1 MPINEQTQLETYDVV
16 ILGAGWSGLLAAKY
30 CLTEG
35 VSILV
40 LEEHDKVGGVW
51 AFTQQLGRGGVM
63 RNTQTTSSRCITE
76 MSDFPMPED
85 YPNFPSHEQIFAY
98 LESYCTAFDLK
109 RHIRFQSKA
118 TSVQQTNTGWSITCS
133 NGDQV
138 SSRNL
143 VLCSGVHQTPN
154 DLSHEAPFNSFQ
166 GNIYHSS
173 ELKEIGQEFAGKTV
187 VLWGGG
193 ETASDIAEGLGGVA
207 NQVHWCIPNGQWF
220 VPKIIDHWRPFPSNQ
235 PKIVDHTSSR
245 VRLLLSPTHQ
255 LSPFINQYL
264 EWNLG
269 FNGHGQEEWRTKAPY
284 NRAFF
289 NKSSEALRYVR
300 SGKIKAKR
308 NILRCDGHTV
318 YFADGSEAQADVI
331 IICSGFKVE
340 FPAFEPATATPIADQ
355 QQWFKYMWANPTL
368 ALVGFARPIFG
379 SIPGLAELQARYA
392 ALVFSSKL
400 TLPPAAERERIIAKD
415 SAFWNHHF
423 RFTSRRISGLVDHF
437 LYSDQL
443 ARLIG
448 CRPQF
453 WKLFM
458 TSPHKWWIAVTSP
471 WNGCQYWLKDEIHHD
486 QIFRTFSRYR
496 DNLDSEVYTFIFLA
510 PILPLIGG
518 FSRLHLAYSEWMDR
532 QRTKFLSGESG
543 R

>member
-1 MPINEQTQLETYDVV
+1 MDDQKQPEIYDIV

-30 CLTEG
+30 CLAEG
-35 VSILV
+35 LTILV

-51 AFTQQLGRGGVM
+51 AFTPQTGRGGVL

-76 MSDFPMPED
+76 MSDFPMPEN
-85 YPNFPSHEQIFAY
+85 YPNFPSHEQILAY
-98 LESYCTAFDLK
+98 LESYCTAFDLN
-109 RHIRFQSKA
+109 RYIRFRSKV
-118 TSVQQTNTGWSITCS
+118 TRVRRMNPGWEITCS
-133 NGDQV
+133 NGSQV
-138 SSRNL
+138 ISQSL

-154 DLSHEAPFNSFQ
+154 DLSHEEPFNGFH
-166 GNIYHSS
+166 GNVYHSS
-173 ELKEIGQEFAGKTV
+173 DLKEIGEEFRGKTL

-193 ETASDIAEGLGGVA
+193 ETASDIAYGLGGVA
-207 NQVHWCIPNGQWF
+207 DQVYWCIPHGQWF
-220 VPKIIDHWRPFPSNQ
+220 VPKIVDHWRPFPSDR
-235 PKIVDHTSSR
+235 PKVVDHTSSR
-245 VRLLLSPTHQ
+245 VRLFLSPTHK
-255 LSPFINQYL
+255 LSPFISQYL

-289 NKSSEALRYVR
+289 NKSSESLDYVR

-308 NILRCDGHTV
+308 NILRCDGSTV
-318 YFADGSEAQADVI
+318 YFTDGSETQTDAI
-331 IICSGFKVE
+331 ILCSGFQIA
-340 FPAFEPATATPIADQ
+340 FPAFEPATDAPIADQ
-355 QQWFKYMWANPTL
+355 RQWFKYMWVDPTL

-392 ALVFSSKL
+392 AQVFSGKL
-400 TLPPAAERERIIAKD
+400 TLPPPCERERVIAKD

-458 TSPHKWWIAVTSP
+458 NSPIKWWIAVTSP
-471 WNGCQYWLKDEIHHD
+471 WNGCQYWLKDETHHE
-486 QIFRTFSRYR
+486 QIFETLSRYR
-496 DNLDSEVYTFIFLA
+496 DNLDSEVYTFIVLA
-510 PILPLIGG
+510 PILPLIWVI
-518 FSRLHLAYSEWMDR
+518 SKLRLTYSEWMDSHR
-532 QRTKFLSGESG
+532 MKSHSRE
-543 R
+543 RVR